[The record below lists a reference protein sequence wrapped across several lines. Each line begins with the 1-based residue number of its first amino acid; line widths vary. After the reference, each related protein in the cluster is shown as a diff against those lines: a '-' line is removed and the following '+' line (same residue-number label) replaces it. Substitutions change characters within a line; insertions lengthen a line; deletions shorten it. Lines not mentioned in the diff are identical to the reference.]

1 MDFRSLNRTFA
12 DMKRLGYFLLFYII
26 VLAGCNRQTGYER
39 LLVEADSLM
48 EQHTDSALR
57 LLESIPDVMDKGDDA
72 SRAYYTLLLTQAR
85 YKCYQTVPAD
95 SLMRSAVRYYEQ
107 SDNPSL
113 LCRAYYYLAMPLYE
127 QGHHEEALRLL
138 KKGEEL
144 AVRNNDLLY
153 MAKYHESLCMVNDR
167 AKYYDMMMKYAA
179 LSLDDAFE
187 LGDTAAIARSFSY
200 VSIAYYRSNKWEEAK
215 KYIHKSL
222 RLIRDLDDEGKA
234 YILTNVGSLSYQF
247 GDNDIAKEYL
257 SESIEIYPM
266 PHTYAELGNIYA
278 EEGNMYEAE
287 KSWQEALKT
296 SDSQTVLNV
305 LASMQEHYEQQQ
317 DYKSALEISNKI
329 YFLKDSLTQAS
340 EQAAIAEIQHKYDR
354 QVVENK
360 YYKALAWLLGSI
372 LFLII
377 VSIVYYCYH
386 HRTVRKFTSQLT
398 AKEEAI
404 RKAQQEI
411 ALLENMDGE
420 HHEEIMA
427 LNAQIQMIR
436 QQTNEQLGRGKEVYD
451 AVSAGEKLQSAS
463 KEHYLIEY
471 YSILHYEQYA
481 LWMNEYKNLTA
492 RLLTYL
498 ILKDMGKSDTEI
510 QDILSITN
518 SSLRSIKT
526 RLKAHLKP

>member
-1 MDFRSLNRTFA
+1 
-12 DMKRLGYFLLFYII
+12 MKRLGYFLLFYII

-85 YKCYQTVPAD
+85 YKCYQPVPAD

-167 AKYYDMMMKYAA
+167 AKYYDMMLDYARKF
-179 LSLDDAFE
+179 LNDAI
-187 LGDTAAIARSFSY
+187 LLKDTAFIARGMDH
-200 VSIAYYRSNKWEEAK
+200 VSSAYFRMGDEEK
-215 KYIHKSL
+215 G
-222 RLIRDLDDEGKA
+222 RDFIIGTLPLLSKMDNESKA
-234 YILTNVGSLSYQF
+234 YILTNIGCIAHSFKDIEMAKKYLLSSL
-247 GDNDIAKEYL
+247 DAN
-257 SESIEIYPM
+257 PM
-266 PHTYAELGNIYA
+266 PHTYAELGDVYA
-278 EEGNMYEAE
+278 DEGNIQEAE

-360 YYKALAWLLGSI
+360 YYKTLTWLFALAFGALFTI
-372 LFLII
+372 LLII
-377 VSIVYYCYH
+377 AYH
-386 HRTVRKFTSQLT
+386 HYAVQKYVSKLT
-398 AKEEAI
+398 ISRLEVEQA
-404 RKAQQEI
+404 RQEI
-411 ALLENMDGE
+411 NRLESSDMEQTKEVEKLKRKIANIRLQDFQ
-420 HHEEIMA
+420 
-427 LNAQIQMIR
+427 QI
-436 QQTNEQLGRGKEVYD
+436 GHGKEVFESVMANNPIKYHKD
-451 AVSAGEKLQSAS
+451 E
-463 KEHYLIEY
+463 ECLIEY
-471 YSILHYEQYA
+471 YSIFHHDTYSQ
-481 LWMNEYKNLTA
+481 WMDTYKNLTT
-492 RLLTYL
+492 RPILYL
-498 ILKDMGKSDTEI
+498 ILSDSGKSDSEI
-510 QDILSITN
+510 QTILGISNGAIRVMK
-518 SSLRSIKT
+518 S
-526 RLKAHLKP
+526 RLNAKKV

>member
-12 DMKRLGYFLLFYII
+12 GMKRLGYFLLVYII
-26 VLAGCNRQTGYER
+26 VLAGCNRQTSYER

-85 YKCYQTVPAD
+85 YKCYQPVPAD

-278 EEGNMYEAE
+278 EEGNKYEAE

-329 YFLKDSLTQAS
+329 YFLKDSLTS
-340 EQAAIAEIQHKYDR
+340 R
-354 QVVENK
+354 
-360 YYKALAWLLGSI
+360 
-372 LFLII
+372 
-377 VSIVYYCYH
+377 
-386 HRTVRKFTSQLT
+386 
-398 AKEEAI
+398 
-404 RKAQQEI
+404 
-411 ALLENMDGE
+411 
-420 HHEEIMA
+420 
-427 LNAQIQMIR
+427 
-436 QQTNEQLGRGKEVYD
+436 
-451 AVSAGEKLQSAS
+451 
-463 KEHYLIEY
+463 
-471 YSILHYEQYA
+471 
-481 LWMNEYKNLTA
+481 
-492 RLLTYL
+492 RLLPRYSTSTIVKWWRTSTTKHWHGCL
-498 ILKDMGKSDTEI
+498 A
-510 QDILSITN
+510 
-518 SSLRSIKT
+518 RFCF
-526 RLKAHLKP
+526 